1 MHLLGRVIALA
12 AAACGAAPATAQ
24 TYPARSIEMIVPFL
38 TRGMTDAVAHAMQSE
53 LSKVLGQPV
62 GIVNKGG
69 ASGTVGIIDLFRA
82 PPDGYTIAITS
93 NSPLTIQPH
102 VQQVPYTLHSFRYIC
117 VAYYTP
123 LVLIAGP
130 RAPFQTFEEFVR
142 FARAK
147 AGNLVYTYPGIASQ
161 QHVAMLALLNAIGA
175 SAVGVSTSGGMD
187 TVRALFE
194 DAAMAMIDPRQ

>member
-1 MHLLGRVIALA
+1 MHLLGRAIALA

-38 TRGMTDAVAHAMQSE
+38 TGGMTDAVAHAMQNE
-53 LSKVLGQPV
+53 LSKVLGQTV
-62 GIVNKGG
+62 SIVNKSG

-93 NSPLTIQPH
+93 NSPLTVQPH
-102 VQQVPYTLHSFRYIC
+102 VQKVPYTLDSFRYIC

-130 RAPFQTFEEFVR
+130 RAPFRRSFHGTL
-142 FARAK
+142 
-147 AGNLVYTYPGIASQ
+147 G
-161 QHVAMLALLNAIGA
+161 ALL
-175 SAVGVSTSGGMD
+175 T
-187 TVRALFE
+187 
-194 DAAMAMIDPRQ
+194 